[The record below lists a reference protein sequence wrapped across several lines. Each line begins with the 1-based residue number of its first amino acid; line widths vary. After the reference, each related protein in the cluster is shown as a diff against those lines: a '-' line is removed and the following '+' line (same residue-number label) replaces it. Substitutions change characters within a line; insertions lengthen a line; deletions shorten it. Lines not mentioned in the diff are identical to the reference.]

1 MLKIIREEVKTMR
14 KSTKLAMQGL
24 NDKISRRQKEK
35 RKLRKIS
42 RLILSHVKMTSSK
55 TNRRRKKFKKK

>member
-14 KSTKLAMQGL
+14 KSTKLVKQGL

-42 RLILSHVKMTSSK
+42 RLT
-55 TNRRRKKFKKK
+55 

>member
-1 MLKIIREEVKTMR
+1 MR
-14 KSTKLAMQGL
+14 KSTKLEKQGL

-42 RLILSHVKMTSSK
+42 RLT
-55 TNRRRKKFKKK
+55 